1 MNARE
6 AAGTYVQL
14 SREEFQDW
22 LDSKGYRGKWKIK
35 PGTSGVYLV
44 PLSDTV
50 WLYINS
56 TTGKQEQVMGRGRA
70 AMSMMLVSRTTD
82 KVILG
87 AQKLMGQKHFKRTL
101 NWRAT
106 WGKGLDRAKAT
117 YTKSQSFYDAVAEIA
132 DRDKYKIDMLHLI
145 ESVVGWDQ
153 DSFLLDMH
161 SKVKRGGIITKGQ
174 TETIRGRESGAP
186 MTPTPL
192 HSVST
197 LNEIARLRELYAAAR
212 RSDDDWT
219 MTFTQSL
226 GEQLKRGRPLSPK
239 QEKVLKDKYRRYRI
253 Q

>member
-1 MNARE
+1 MSGRRDLV
-6 AAGTYVQL
+6 VQL
-14 SREEFQDW
+14 SRDEFEDW
-22 LDSKGYRGKWKIK
+22 LDSRGYRGKWKIK

-82 KVILG
+82 RVILG

-101 NWRAT
+101 NWKDT

-117 YTKSQSFYDAVAEIA
+117 YTKSQSFYDADAEIA

-153 DSFLLDMH
+153 DSFLLDLH
-161 SKVKRGGIITKGQ
+161 NKVKRGGIITKGQ
-174 TETIRGRESGAP
+174 IETIRKKEKGGASR
-186 MTPTPL
+186 TPAPAPA
-192 HSVST
+192 VDED
-197 LNEIARLRELYAAAR
+197 EIARLRDLYVAAR

-226 GEQLKRGRPLSPK
+226 GEQLKRGRALSPK